1 MGKDNAFKV
10 ISPIKRMLLN
20 VFITVETALIY
31 RPRSSNRIVGFPY
44 PTPPHA
50 QRYESLKTKWGLFT
64 RLRISYIIL
73 NHP

>member
-1 MGKDNAFKV
+1 MGKDNAFEV

-44 PTPPHA
+44 PTLPHPR
-50 QRYESLKTKWGLFT
+50 RYESL
-64 RLRISYIIL
+64 
-73 NHP
+73 